1 MSSDSLGY
9 QDTPILEDSGF
20 HVHDGLRPQPPIVN
34 PGEGSSAPSDATT
47 LFDGSNL
54 DGWVHSDGQ
63 PAKWKVENG
72 YFEVVP
78 DTGDIYTTESFGSI
92 QLHLEFAAPKEVKGE
107 SQGRGNSGVFLMS
120 NYEIQVLDNYD
131 NPTYPDGTVG
141 GIYGQYPPLA
151 NAIGKPGEWNSY
163 DIVWEAPKFDGDSVS
178 RPSFVTVLLNNI
190 VLHNRKKLLGSTGH
204 KTLAEY
210 QKHRDAEPLQ
220 LQDHGDL
227 VRFRNIWI
235 RPIQIST

>member
-1 MSSDSLGY
+1 MSSDTLGY

-54 DGWVHSDGQ
+54 DGWVQSDGQ

-78 DTGDIYTTESFGSI
+78 DTGDIYTAESFGSI